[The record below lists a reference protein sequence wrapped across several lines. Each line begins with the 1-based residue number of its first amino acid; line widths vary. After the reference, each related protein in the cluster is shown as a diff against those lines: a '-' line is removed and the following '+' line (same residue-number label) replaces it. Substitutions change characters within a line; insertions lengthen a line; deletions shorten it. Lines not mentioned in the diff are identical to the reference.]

1 MASSMRRGKVTSSGC
16 PSGFN
21 LKKPGMIMENKNKN
35 ENQFAGDSAPEID
48 EAARRLNEQILW
60 ENAVNG
66 SYKEEE
72 DANQDEP
79 SGGQ

>member
-1 MASSMRRGKVTSSGC
+1 
-16 PSGFN
+16 
-21 LKKPGMIMENKNKN
+21 MENKNKN

-60 ENAVNG
+60 ENTVNG

-72 DANQDEP
+72 DANQDGP
-79 SGGQ
+79 SGGQYVRCFETVGPAVFFI

>member
-1 MASSMRRGKVTSSGC
+1 
-16 PSGFN
+16 
-21 LKKPGMIMENKNKN
+21 MIMENKNKN

-60 ENAVNG
+60 ENTVNG

-72 DANQDEP
+72 DANQDGP

>member
-1 MASSMRRGKVTSSGC
+1 MASSMRLGKVTSSGC

-21 LKKPGMIMENKNKN
+21 LTKPGMIMENKNKN
-35 ENQFAGDSAPEID
+35 KNQSAGDSAPEID
-48 EAARRLNEQILW
+48 EAARRLNEHILW
-60 ENAVNG
+60 ENTVNG

-72 DANQDEP
+72 DANQDRP

>member
-1 MASSMRRGKVTSSGC
+1 
-16 PSGFN
+16 
-21 LKKPGMIMENKNKN
+21 MENKKQYKN
-35 ENQFAGDSAPEID
+35 QSAGDSAPEID

-60 ENAVNG
+60 ENTVNG